1 MKKEYN
7 WENKYIGLYYGH
19 SGKSKGLDYLIQA
32 IPDIIKQ
39 HKDMQL
45 VFNLIPAQRDQVCK
59 RAIQQQVQKLPK
71 EEQNKVKVL
80 DGMLLEKLRTL
91 VACSNLVI
99 APSLAEWFGSVHTE
113 TTAMGKTLITTNIW
127 PLPEVLS
134 GNVIFIRPQN
144 AQAIVKAIETARS
157 GNIEKIP
164 NKTFSWDVCVEK
176 IEKVYEELLHE

>member
-1 MKKEYN
+1 MNALRLLYGVNDHKLTTIYNGIDHQFWNIDKVDKKTISMMKKEYN

-99 APSLAEWFGSVHTE
+99 APSLAE
-113 TTAMGKTLITTNIW
+113 
-127 PLPEVLS
+127 
-134 GNVIFIRPQN
+134 
-144 AQAIVKAIETARS
+144 
-157 GNIEKIP
+157 
-164 NKTFSWDVCVEK
+164 
-176 IEKVYEELLHE
+176 